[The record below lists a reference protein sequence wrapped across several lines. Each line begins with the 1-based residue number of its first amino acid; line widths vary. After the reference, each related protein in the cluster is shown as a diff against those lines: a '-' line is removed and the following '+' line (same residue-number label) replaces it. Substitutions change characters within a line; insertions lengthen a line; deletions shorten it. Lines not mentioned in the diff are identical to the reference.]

1 MKIELVKW
9 DLEHKAELCRLCN
22 GVDRSYLSDR
32 IPYPYQD
39 GDAEWWI
46 GMTLEQEGKGGIF
59 RAILVDGAYAG
70 TISVEQKED
79 VYLRD
84 GEIGYYLLKE
94 YAGKGV
100 MTEAVRR
107 ICEEAF
113 AVLPLLRITGLV
125 YEPNMA
131 SRRVLEKN
139 GFVPEGRMRQAV
151 WKDQQV
157 YDLCIYGKLR
167 D

>member
-79 VYLRD
+79 VYCRD
-84 GEIGYYLLKE
+84 GEIGYTG
-94 YAGKGV
+94 AGEKRLCAGGKDAAGRVEGSAGV
-100 MTEAVRR
+100 
-107 ICEEAF
+107 
-113 AVLPLLRITGLV
+113 
-125 YEPNMA
+125 
-131 SRRVLEKN
+131 
-139 GFVPEGRMRQAV
+139 
-151 WKDQQV
+151 
-157 YDLCIYGKLR
+157 
-167 D
+167 

>member
-46 GMTLEQEGKGGIF
+46 GMTLEQEGKRGIF

-79 VYLRD
+79 VGLCRHDLRGAEGGCIPQGRGD
-84 GEIGYYLLKE
+84 RLLP
-94 YAGKGV
+94 A
-100 MTEAVRR
+100 
-107 ICEEAF
+107 
-113 AVLPLLRITGLV
+113 
-125 YEPNMA
+125 
-131 SRRVLEKN
+131 
-139 GFVPEGRMRQAV
+139 EGIFR
-151 WKDQQV
+151 
-157 YDLCIYGKLR
+157 
-167 D
+167 